1 MHKCFTSLNICY
13 LKVLLYRIGFNYL
26 KISIVRGIAFIWF
39 LAGTGNKFS
48 INMTTGNISNNIAL
62 DRESPEFALGYEDLG
77 IIVRTDLFARTLSN
91 NIN

>member
-1 MHKCFTSLNICY
+1 MHKCFTSLNICC

-77 IIVRTDLFARTLSN
+77 IIVSTDLFARTLSN
-91 NIN
+91 NTN

>member
-1 MHKCFTSLNICY
+1 MHTCFTSLNICC

-77 IIVRTDLFARTLSN
+77 IIVSTDLFARTLSN
-91 NIN
+91 NTN

>member
-1 MHKCFTSLNICY
+1 
-13 LKVLLYRIGFNYL
+13 
-26 KISIVRGIAFIWF
+26 
-39 LAGTGNKFS
+39 
-48 INMTTGNISNNIAL
+48 MTTGNISNNIAL